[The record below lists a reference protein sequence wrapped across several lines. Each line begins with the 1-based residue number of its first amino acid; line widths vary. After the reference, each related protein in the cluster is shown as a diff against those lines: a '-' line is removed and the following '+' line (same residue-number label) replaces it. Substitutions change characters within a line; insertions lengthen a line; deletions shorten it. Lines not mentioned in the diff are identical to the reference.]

1 MVNSEVLEVFYT
13 ADNET
18 VEESVQ
24 KVLDKIEELGYIKPI
39 KIFDPL

>member
-1 MVNSEVLEVFYT
+1 MVNSEVHEVFCN

-18 VEESVQ
+18 VEKSVQ
-24 KVLDKIEELGYIKPI
+24 KVLDKMEELGYIKPI